1 MSSEEACAN
10 IRQALNNLAEAEHA
24 QAFALNLA
32 PAQNGSTA
40 MVETRLTAMLD
51 RTSQLREALRI
62 VRRDAAPHDPSVEQ
76 CTKIGFHAL
85 VEAEKL
91 TTSVE
96 EVLYG
101 RDLGDSSAAAPVRS
115 DAPPAVPAA
124 PP

>member
-1 MSSEEACAN
+1 MSSEEACAT
-10 IRQALNNLAEAEHA
+10 IREALNNLAEAEHA

-32 PAQNGSTA
+32 PAQDGSTA
-40 MVETRLTAMLD
+40 MVKTRLTAMLD
-51 RTSQLREALRI
+51 RTSRLRETLRI
-62 VRRDAAPHDPSVEQ
+62 VRRDAAAQDPSVEQ
-76 CTKIGFHAL
+76 CTKIGLHAL

-101 RDLGDSSAAAPVRS
+101 RDLKDTSAAAPVRS
-115 DAPPAVPAA
+115 DAPPAA